1 MEKWWTWKTRK
12 WNTEGEG
19 KDKGEDTSDEEQVGE
34 GRASKEVREK
44 TLGNQLFEQQ
54 REQGNLQERIA
65 TTKNTLPEFQ
75 ELKTAYR
82 WVKN

>member
-19 KDKGEDTSDEEQVGE
+19 KEKGGDISEGEQVGE
-34 GRASKEVREK
+34 GRESKEVREK

-54 REQGNLQERIA
+54 RKQGSLQERIA
-65 TTKNTLPEFQ
+65 IMKNTLQEFQ

-82 WVKN
+82 WGKN